1 MQRLF
6 QRVRPARSLRE
17 KGNGIDARQEQP
29 REKCCSESFSR
40 PSTGPANLPR
50 PPPPPFPLRR
60 QSTLNEQVALAFLE
74 RLNAHESFGS
84 LFQPKG
90 DVCFPEAKMTVPDF
104 QLEVNNVMLSFP
116 DFRLDCT
123 SDVQEQADGSVTV
136 HVCGRGTHSGEPYGF
151 GPFPAIPAK
160 GVFCQNDPE

>member
-6 QRVRPARSLRE
+6 QRVRPTRTLRE
-17 KGNGIDARQEQP
+17 KG
-29 REKCCSESFSR
+29 
-40 PSTGPANLPR
+40 PSTDPANLPR
-50 PPPPPFPLRR
+50 PPPLRR
-60 QSTLNEQVALAFLE
+60 QSTPNEQVALAFLE

-84 LFQPKG
+84 LFQPKC
-90 DVCFPEAKMTVPDF
+90 DVCFPEAKMTVPDY
-104 QLEVNNVMLSFP
+104 QLEMNNVMLSFP

-123 SDVQEQADGSVTV
+123 SDMQEQADGSVTV
-136 HVCGRGTHSGEPYGF
+136 HVRGRGTHTGEPYGF